1 MPVHTNCSLYTI
13 NYLFVCVFFIH
24 YFYSS
29 YFLLFSSLDN
39 LHFHFYYCSYSL
51 KYYVTFIPKRGK
63 KFSIVHVELW
73 LFERL
78 AMKPCKADDKGAV
91 IQFLSERPLPSTVFC
106 FNAINDT
113 VYLNR
118 SISIGQLIQHIS
130 KSIVAY
136 ARSMPRMLTKAS
148 KKKKFIRLHNHCLLL
163 INYESSVVC
172 MLLLLYEQYSIN

>member
-1 MPVHTNCSLYTI
+1 MFSLF
-13 NYLFVCVFFIH
+13 YL
-24 YFYSS
+24 YSS

-51 KYYVTFIPKRGK
+51 KYYVTFIPKRGI
-63 KFSIVHVELW
+63 KFSIVHIELR

-78 AMKPCKADDKGAV
+78 VMKPCKADNKGAV

-136 ARSMPRMLTKAS
+136 ARSRPRTLTKAS

-163 INYESSVVC
+163 INYESSVEC
-172 MLLLLYEQYSIN
+172 MMLLLYEQYSIN